1 MRGENKVNHGHLR
14 RMPAAD
20 KESSDIPIG
29 HYRSLDHRTI
39 WAVLSSPRTILCAVS
54 RAPRSAPRAENDLV
68 EQCVS
73 APATKKKRR
82 CGVLRL
88 PDIGR
93 NRPYPCSHASSSLI
107 RRHYT

>member
-1 MRGENKVNHGHLR
+1 MHGENKKNHGHLR

-54 RAPRSAPRAENDLV
+54 CAPRSAPRAENDFV
-68 EQCVS
+68 EQCIS
-73 APATKKKRR
+73 AAATKREDDAVCR
-82 CGVLRL
+82 ECL
-88 PDIGR
+88 DIGR
-93 NRPYPCSHASSSLI
+93 NRPYPCPHASSSLI